1 MVLNAPGAPSLVFL
15 PIAIS
20 IVNKGIPSASIAIV
34 YISKKAP
41 PPYFAA
47 RPGNRHAL
55 PSPTADPIAAK
66 INVVLES
73 HSSLTF
79 KLSPH
84 QNNKILVIIILI
96 W

>member
-1 MVLNAPGAPSLVFL
+1 MVLKAPGAPSLVFL

-20 IVNKGIPSASIAIV
+20 IVNKGIPNASIAIV
-34 YISKKAP
+34 YTSKKAP
-41 PPYFAA
+41 PPYLAA
-47 RPGNRHAL
+47 SPGKRHAL
-55 PSPTADPIAAK
+55 PRPTAEPMAAK
-66 INVVLES
+66 IKVVLEA